1 MARPVGSCLA
11 VICLVEGTV
20 VLVAI
25 ATLGITSSIVVPLPI
40 FLVSLPIILLF
51 IFGKC
56 NNCACHVQSSLFHFH
71 SLLFHF
77 PSTAR
82 ICASWVAFSDLAPLD
97 LHMSAA
103 VGKYLAARGL
113 KLADLSASAELVLLP
128 NLDMVTYHNG
138 WFQGPRS
145 LEETLHR
152 FARWKG
158 FAFTAHQQV
167 ALGSLRRA
175 VSAARKRSLFYTPSS
190 SAPARDRARCAADN
204 GIAPTRGS

>member
-1 MARPVGSCLA
+1 MASLSGLPDAVQANIVSFLHALHFEADTALA
-11 VICLVEGTV
+11 LATREVQKQYYDFFANMLLDNE
-20 VLVAI
+20 VA
-25 ATLGITSSIVVPLPI
+25 GFYEKV
-40 FLVSLPIILLF
+40 
-51 IFGKC
+51 
-56 NNCACHVQSSLFHFH
+56 
-71 SLLFHF
+71 
-77 PSTAR
+77 R
-82 ICASWVAFSDLAPLD
+82 IPMTTCDLAPLD

-113 KLADLSASAELVLLP
+113 KLADLSASAEPVLLP

>member
-1 MARPVGSCLA
+1 MASLSGLPDAVQANIVSFLHALHFEADTALA
-11 VICLVEGTV
+11 LATREVQKQYYDFFANMLLDNE
-20 VLVAI
+20 VAGFYEKVRI
-25 ATLGITSSIVVPLPI
+25 PMTT
-40 FLVSLPIILLF
+40 
-51 IFGKC
+51 C
-56 NNCACHVQSSLFHFH
+56 NCQA
-71 SLLFHF
+71 
-77 PSTAR
+77 TAR

-97 LHMSAA
+97 LRMSAA

-113 KLADLSASAELVLLP
+113 KLADLSASAEPVLLP

-175 VSAARKRSLFYTPSS
+175 VSAARKRSLFYKPSS